1 LFMPNVSHLFP
12 DLFVTDVPPF
22 LARSSIPPVEGHRA

>member
-22 LARSSIPPVEGHRA
+22 SSPIFHSAC